1 MLWQFLHAYIYYKS
15 FKNPLYWENLLN
27 NNFKKYGWIPAPAF
41 TREASSRNDI
51 KNSSYEK
58 EGLD

>member
-1 MLWQFLHAYIYYKS
+1 MLWQFLHADIYDES

-41 TREASSRNDI
+41 TRGASSRNDI
-51 KNSSYEK
+51 KNSSYDK